1 VKLPFG
7 YSIDYKFKWQHLK
20 NRYFIVSFLLFLHLL
35 ITEET
40 NVFQLISERREIK
53 RIKKENV
60 QKREEI
66 EQTKQAVAE
75 LTSNKKALEKFAREQ
90 YFMKKDNEDV
100 FIFLEK

>member
-1 VKLPFG
+1 M
-7 YSIDYKFKWQHLK
+7 
-20 NRYFIVSFLLFLHLL
+20 HLL

-40 NVFQLISERREIK
+40 NVFQLISERREIT
-53 RIKKENV
+53 RIKKENI
-60 QKREEI
+60 QKRLEI

-100 FIFLEK
+100 FIFIEK

>member
-1 VKLPFG
+1 M
-7 YSIDYKFKWQHLK
+7 
-20 NRYFIVSFLLFLHLL
+20 HLL

-40 NVFQLISERREIK
+40 NVFQLISERREIT
-53 RIKKENV
+53 RIKKENI
-60 QKREEI
+60 QKRVEI

-100 FIFLEK
+100 FIFIEK

>member
-1 VKLPFG
+1 MKLPFG
-7 YSIDYKFKWQHLK
+7 YTFEYKFKWQHLK

-53 RIKKENV
+53 RVEKENE

-66 EQTKQAVAE
+66 KQTKKAVAE
-75 LTSNKKALEKFAREQ
+75 LTTDKVYLEKFAREQ
-90 YFMKKDNEDV
+90 YFMKKNDEDI
-100 FIFLEK
+100 FIFVEK